1 MVGYFKSHAL
11 YVEAVEAAKGMGKD
25 LAELQSHITGEDQL
39 PPPGASPT
47 RQQGAGDGDVDGV
60 EVTGGGGGVRGG
72 GGAGGVGGA
81 VAGDG
86 GGYGGDEDGMTSVSL
101 SAGGSGGGGGGEG
114 GATEDVARSSG
125 GGGAGGAGSGGHGGG
140 GGGVGGG
147 GLWGAFSGLAQGA
160 VRLAERAESAIE
172 SATATAASE
181 LEATAAE
188 VNEDVSFLQHTTN
201 SFELP
206 TSLGS
211 LASRSSK
218 LVSGLASKLEAGAFE
233 LLKVGRREEGGVR
246 GAVCTSQTTI
256 LT

>member
-1 MVGYFKSHAL
+1 MLGFKFLLSKIAGYFKSHAPF
-11 YVEAVEAAKGMGKD
+11 VEAVEAAKGMGKD

-39 PPPGASPT
+39 PPPGSSPT
-47 RQQGAGDGDVDGV
+47 CQQGAAAGDVDGV
-60 EVTGGGGGVRGG
+60 EVTGGGGGVGG
-72 GGAGGVGGA
+72 GGVGGGVGGA

-86 GGYGGDEDGMTSVSL
+86 GGYGDDEDGMTSVSL
-101 SAGGSGGGGGGEG
+101 SAAAGGGGDGSGGGVTEDVARGSGGGSGSGGGGGG
-114 GATEDVARSSG
+114 
-125 GGGAGGAGSGGHGGG
+125 
-140 GGGVGGG
+140 GGG

-188 VNEDVSFLQHTTN
+188 VNEDVSFLQQSTQ

-233 LLKVGRREEGGVR
+233 LLKVGRREG
-246 GAVCTSQTTI
+246 
-256 LT
+256 